1 MAVNGAILYGNNG
14 ALNLVA
20 SGNLHVVLLRI

>member
-1 MAVNGAILYGNNG
+1 MVVNGAFFDLFDG

-20 SGNLHVVLLRI
+20 SGDLYVVLLRI